1 MDRTGSEADD
11 GNRTRYLELGKLAL
25 YQVSYVRKVGRA
37 AFYDARGPR
46 RTLSN
51 LRAVSARA
59 FTVVLAAIALVAL
72 LAFGVFKSEPS
83 LAVGDPAP
91 DRALPK
97 LGAEGTSSL
106 EEFRGS
112 WVLVN
117 FWASWCTPCEDEAPA
132 LEQFYERNRDRGVIV
147 LGIDTQDLTDDALG
161 FVRDFGLTYP
171 QLRDPD
177 ADSPL
182 SEEEYGATGL
192 PESYLVDP
200 QGDLALIRRG
210 PVDEKYL
217 DRFVE
222 PMIR

>member
-1 MDRTGSEADD
+1 
-11 GNRTRYLELGKLAL
+11 
-25 YQVSYVRKVGRA
+25 VSYVRKVGRA
-37 AFYDARGPR
+37 AFYDAGAPR

-106 EEFRGS
+106 EDFRGS

-117 FWASWCTPCEDEAPA
+117 FWASWCGPCAEESPAIQSFLEEHAEDD
-132 LEQFYERNRDRGVIV
+132 FVVY
-147 LGIDTQDLTDDALG
+147 GIDSRDATDA
-161 FVRDFGLTYP
+161 GL
-171 QLRDPD
+171 
-177 ADSPL
+177 
-182 SEEEYGATGL
+182 EFIEEYGLTWEMARDGDGEHMDEWAIPGL
-192 PESYLVDP
+192 PESFLVDP
-200 QGDLALIRRG
+200 DGDVAALCRGPLERAQLDAMVEPFLETGEPGPAGDLPSYCSLG
-210 PVDEKYL
+210 
-217 DRFVE
+217 
-222 PMIR
+222 